1 MQLKSLRQIM
11 RKEGKDDLTHTG
23 HFEDEKQWETASN
36 VT

>member
-1 MQLKSLRQIM
+1 MQLKSLGQIM
-11 RKEGKDDLTHTG
+11 RKEGKENLTLRG